1 MAVLGK
7 MYCDRGLA
15 RPAFCEKCRTT
26 MKAISVEASNPD
38 TRTMWHHLGVLVG
51 IHTAFSTK
59 LLSSWAYRQPFV
71 QQLRIGR

>member
-1 MAVLGK
+1 
-7 MYCDRGLA
+7 
-15 RPAFCEKCRTT
+15 